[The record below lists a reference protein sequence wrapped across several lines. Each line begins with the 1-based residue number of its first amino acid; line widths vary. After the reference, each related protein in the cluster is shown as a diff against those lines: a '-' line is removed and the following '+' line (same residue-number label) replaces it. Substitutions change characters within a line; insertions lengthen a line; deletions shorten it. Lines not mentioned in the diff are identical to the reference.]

1 MPFPE
6 SSGEGTEH
14 PGEQSPRLAST
25 KEAGESMVG
34 SMAQRMQSL
43 KDVAGLF
50 LKLGI
55 ISFGGPAAHIAL
67 MEQETVSRRRWLSRE
82 HFLDLLA
89 TTNLVPGP
97 NAVEMASH
105 IGFVRA
111 GWPGLVVGG
120 ISFTLPAGLI
130 SLAVAWVYVRLGALP
145 EAAALF
151 YGINPAVMAII
162 LVATYRLGRTALKDR
177 RAIALSLICL
187 AAALLG
193 ANEVLVLLAAGAAG
207 ILLYAPPRL
216 PGRPGSLH
224 SLLAWL
230 PLAPG
235 LPAGLL
241 TLSPSWLDDR
251 LLRLGLFFLKVG
263 SLLFGS
269 GMVLFAFIQRD
280 VVTRYGW
287 LTQQQLIDAI
297 AVGQMTPGPVLSSAT
312 FIGYLVSGLPG
323 ALVATLAVFAPSF
336 LIVALVGPWIP
347 RLRRAPAV
355 QAFLRGVNA
364 AVVALILAVAVAL
377 FRSAVVDV
385 WTAAILLAGL
395 VALLRFRLDTLWLVL
410 GGAACGLA
418 RFLLAG

>member
-1 MPFPE
+1 MAPRARRL
-6 SSGEGTEH
+6 GE
-14 PGEQSPRLAST
+14 
-25 KEAGESMVG
+25 
-34 SMAQRMQSL
+34 
-43 KDVAGLF
+43 VAALF
-50 LKLGI
+50 LKLGV

-67 MEQETVSRRRWLSRE
+67 MEQEAVSRRGWLSRE

-105 IGFVRA
+105 IGFVHA
-111 GWPGLVVGG
+111 GWPGLVAGG
-120 ISFTLPAGLI
+120 VSFTLPAALI
-130 SLAVAWVYVRLGALP
+130 SLALAWVYVRFGALP
-145 EAAALF
+145 QAAALF

-162 LVATYRLGRTALKDR
+162 LVATYRLGRTALKDW
-177 RAIALSLICL
+177 RAVALSLICL

-193 ANEVLVLLAAGAAG
+193 ANEVLVLVAAGVVG

-216 PGRPGSLH
+216 PGWLRSLRSMQAWLLPGMGLPTG
-224 SLLAWL
+224 LLA
-230 PLAPG
+230 AP
-235 LPAGLL
+235 P
-241 TLSPSWLDDR
+241 PWLDDR

-280 VVTRYGW
+280 VVSRYGW

-312 FIGYLVSGLPG
+312 FIGYLVAGLPG
-323 ALVATLAVFAPSF
+323 AVVSTLAVFTPSF

-347 RLRRAPAV
+347 RLRRAPAA

-377 FRSAVVDV
+377 FRSAAVDI
-385 WTAAILLAGL
+385 WTAVILIVSLA
-395 VALLRFRLDTLWLVL
+395 ALLRFRLDTLWLVL
-410 GGAACGLA
+410 GGAACGLVHY
-418 RFLLAG
+418 LLVAL